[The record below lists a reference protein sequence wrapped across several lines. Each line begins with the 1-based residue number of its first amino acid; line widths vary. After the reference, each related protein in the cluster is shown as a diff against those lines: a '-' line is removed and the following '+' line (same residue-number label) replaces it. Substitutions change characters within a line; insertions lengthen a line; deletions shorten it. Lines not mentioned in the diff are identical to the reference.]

1 MIRSSAPAKRPRR
14 TQAERRATTRA
25 ALLDAVLESLLED
38 GYAGITTRKIAIRAG
53 VSQGTQQHYFASKR
67 ELVVE
72 ALRYAV
78 QQLAADAMRRIDAH
92 DLSDPERAEAVIDEL
107 WRLHQNPAFRASLEL
122 WNAARGDDELRREV
136 RKLERDVVGLISG
149 AAREWLPDAEAAAPA
164 MTVLDIC
171 LATVR
176 GYSML
181 APVVPQREINARWA
195 IAREHF
201 VRAFR
206 DALG

>member
-1 MIRSSAPAKRPRR
+1 MDRASAPAKRPRR

-25 ALLDAVLESLLED
+25 ALLEAVVESLVED
-38 GYAGITTRKIAIRAG
+38 GYAGITTRKIALRAG

-78 QQLAADAMRRIDAH
+78 QKLAADSRKRIHAS
-92 DLSDPERAEAVIDEL
+92 DLTDPERQAAIIDEL
-107 WRLHQNPAFRASLEL
+107 WRLHQDPTFRASLEV
-122 WNAARGDDELRREV
+122 WNAARGDDELRRQV
-136 RKLERDVVGLISG
+136 RELEREVVGLIAG
-149 AAREWLPDAEAAAPA
+149 TAREWMPDAESAEPA
-164 MTVLDIC
+164 RAVLDIC
-171 LATVR
+171 LASIR

-181 APVVPQREINARWA
+181 APVVPRSVIDARWA

-201 VRAFR
+201 VGALR

>member
-1 MIRSSAPAKRPRR
+1 MATRTKRVRR

-25 ALLDAVLESLLED
+25 ALLDAVLQSLLED

-78 QQLAADAMRRIDAH
+78 QQLAEGALDRI
-92 DLSDPERAEAVIDEL
+92 DLSDLRDPKRQAAVIDEL
-107 WRLHQNPAFRASLEL
+107 WRLHQHPTFKASLEL

-136 RKLERDVVGLISG
+136 RKLEREVTALIGG
-149 AAREWLPDAEAAAPA
+149 AARERLADAERRDEAVA
-164 MTVLDIC
+164 VLDIC

-181 APVVPQREINARWA
+181 APVVPQAEIDARWA